1 LGVTLSETRPQ
12 ELTLNFH
19 QLPVHIR
26 RNSNQVLELLFSIHQ
41 EAIQQILRL
50 DKPTI
55 RQDLDNRKTSDR
67 HQVSDHRQL
76 LSEFQIKRTPPAC
89 SENRLLLSP
98 PPAMHHPLSVST
110 HRRFPIPSVKMKHK
124 NPFLNPCSGPQLRN
138 FNPLSVP
145 TGVFGQTN
153 TPVRNTTTNP
163 FQKPAQTT
171 TGFNTEQPGFSF
183 NQTQASNLTQVC
195 NLNSFEVDASTST
208 ISTIGVGQSTLTF
221 GVTNQRNTSILF
233 NEPPP
238 IVKFA
243 SLKKELKNKKI
254 VTEKLSNKSNIM
266 SKSKE
271 RESDAV
277 NSLKMVEKLANEIEE
292 LITKVGK
299 KQRNE
304 VEELLIKIEEAKR
317 ECKLKEEVHRV
328 LTDNWNV
335 ERDNFNTQIK
345 KLNKKILT
353 LEMTNGSKEK
363 LIQRLNENLKKDR
376 ESVSKANFNIGEL
389 RVQIWKEILSK
400 NNGNLGYD
408 ANTGTNVLAK
418 SVMEKETIEK

>member
-1 LGVTLSETRPQ
+1 LLPQGQIFWTTTTTIDQRFVRQYKCIRPKQSHVWIRVHPVTDGTFWSTTATANWNIPFQIKNQTPTICLGVTLSETRPQ

-110 HRRFPIPSVKMKHK
+110 HRRLPIPSVKMKHK

-153 TPVRNTTTNP
+153 TPVRVSSILLICLSFIRFLQNTTTNP

-254 VTEKLSNKSNIM
+254 VTEKVIM
-266 SKSKE
+266 WK
-271 RESDAV
+271 
-277 NSLKMVEKLANEIEE
+277 
-292 LITKVGK
+292 
-299 KQRNE
+299 
-304 VEELLIKIEEAKR
+304 
-317 ECKLKEEVHRV
+317 V
-328 LTDNWNV
+328 LTHVFRICVSNRCIIV
-335 ERDNFNTQIK
+335 FN
-345 KLNKKILT
+345 
-353 LEMTNGSKEK
+353 LESFMA
-363 LIQRLNENLKKDR
+363 I
-376 ESVSKANFNIGEL
+376 
-389 RVQIWKEILSK
+389 
-400 NNGNLGYD
+400 Y
-408 ANTGTNVLAK
+408 
-418 SVMEKETIEK
+418 